1 MTVEEYDKKIKAL
14 RKERDEHQREANRL
28 LKEMDELT
36 KSLDAEDINWTIGKC
51 IQIDKRSKG
60 GYLEFFLVDSYE
72 HHPRGFTLYGKGFCI
87 SDSVIRIESTCT
99 LFIEDGDL
107 NFLKEIDID
116 KFYSAFDNYVKIL
129 REELRNY
136 TNYEKLGDQFLFKNN
151 MVSATL
157 KLKDKNS
164 TSNRLLKILENEQEE
179 K

>member
-1 MTVEEYDKKIKAL
+1 MTVEEYNKKIKAL
-14 RKERDEHQREANRL
+14 RKERDEHQREADRL

-51 IQIDKRSKG
+51 IQIDKRPKG
-60 GYLEFFLVDSYE
+60 GYLEFFHVDSYE
-72 HHPRGFTLYGKGFCI
+72 HRPRGFTLYGKGFCI
-87 SDSVIRIESTCT
+87 SDNVINIKSTCT
-99 LFIEDGDL
+99 LFIENGDL

-116 KFYSAFDNYVKIL
+116 RFYSAFDNYVKIL

-136 TNYEKLGDQFLFKNN
+136 TNYKKLGDQFLLKNKL
-151 MVSATL
+151 VSATL

-164 TSNRLLKILENEQEE
+164 TSNRLLKILEDSENE